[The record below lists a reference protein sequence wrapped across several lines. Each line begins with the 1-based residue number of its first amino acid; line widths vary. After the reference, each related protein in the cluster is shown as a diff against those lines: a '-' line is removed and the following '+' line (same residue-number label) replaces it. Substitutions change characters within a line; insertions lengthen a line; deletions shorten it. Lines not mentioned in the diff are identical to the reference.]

1 MKIERLYNI
10 GFSLILLKP
19 KRKQPLHDNW
29 SKGPK
34 VALYD
39 ILEGIDDGCNLGFRP
54 GVTSKTPEGKYI
66 LGIDLDIRCPE
77 DKEEAVA
84 KLEELFGR
92 KFLKQC
98 ARVISGSGGDSRHF
112 YFEMARPMRA
122 KTVAH
127 SKEKFFDEKANKM
140 RWRWEIEVFGE
151 GKQMVLPPSIHP
163 DTGNEYV
170 WSNEPDTLPTLDEE
184 ILEGIIDDLSQ
195 AASNFDDE
203 DLAPLGISYD
213 EAEDIISKLDTE
225 TWFVER
231 EGWRSVGMA
240 LHHEFGGHKDAY
252 RLWTKYSKAA
262 WEDFAKD
269 RGKFDASEQRY
280 QWGTFGRNT
289 QVRPIRMATL
299 MKEAKEAEIR
309 EVLQPSED
317 DAAELR
323 DAIRDEKARKE
334 MVAARKPAPSKK
346 KTKLRISQPD
356 HLLTVPGVLGE
367 IVDAYN
373 ASAPRPQPQ
382 FAPHVAL
389 AFGSVILGRNF
400 VTDMGNFSSLYF
412 LMLGKTASGKEH
424 GLKLIEGIMDQ
435 CELELVGP
443 PRYTSDAGL
452 MSALEFRP
460 KHISLADEFS
470 RYLKSARSSG
480 DANMSNAQSALMEIW
495 GRLGGTHRN
504 KGYSARGMSKAQM
517 EEMAS
522 SHVKRPALTMLG
534 VAVPDDFYNAISG
547 DDVSSGFLNRFL
559 ICETEL
565 PRLPMQSHPAPIKVS
580 PKIRKWARENA
591 FPLTGDDEDIM
602 DAINR
607 NDPTQPGDPIEIPF
621 TPKAKRLLS
630 EIDAEAIEK
639 MDALD
644 KRGFDGLYGRA
655 REIIMRLSLIVAV
668 SCEKEEISVEHV
680 EWSREYF
687 MYHAEKLENRTVD
700 MGDSPVQVVVKE
712 AYKKIQ
718 EAAEDGS
725 KGITTGEL
733 VRDIWAFRNMSSRD
747 REEVIRMLG
756 SDFGVVFRALK
767 RDGSRKR
774 TKMLTILDEE

>member
-1 MKIERLYNI
+1 MKIERLHKI
-10 GFSLILLKP
+10 GFSLILLQP
-19 KRKQPLHDNW
+19 KRKQPLDDGW

-34 VALYD
+34 VALFD
-39 ILEGIDDGCNLGFRP
+39 ILEGIDAGCNLGFRP
-54 GVTSKTPEGKYI
+54 GITSKTQDGKYI
-66 LGIDLDIRCPE
+66 LGIDLDIRVAE
-77 DKEEAVA
+77 DKEEAIA

-98 ARVISGSGGDSRHF
+98 ARVISGSGGESRHF
-112 YFEMARPMRA
+112 YFLMNRPMRA

-127 SKEKFFDEKANKM
+127 SKEKFFDEAKQKM

-163 DTGNEYV
+163 DTGKEYV
-170 WSNEPDTLPTLDEE
+170 WAKEPENLPVMEEE
-184 ILEGIIDDLSQ
+184 ILEGIIDELSQ
-195 AASNFDDE
+195 AASNFDDA

-213 EAEDIISKLDTE
+213 DAEDILSKLDRQK
-225 TWFVER
+225 WFVER

-252 RLWTKYSKAA
+252 RLWVKYSK
-262 WEDFAKD
+262 EEKN
-269 RGKFDASEQRY
+269 FDAREQRY

-299 MKEAKEAEIR
+299 MKEAAEAEIR
-309 EVLQPSED
+309 DVLQPTDS
-317 DAAELR
+317 DAEELR
-323 DAIRDEKARKE
+323 EAIRNEKARKE
-334 MVAARKPAPSKK
+334 MLAARRPNPLQKK
-346 KTKLRISQPD
+346 KSKLKINQPD
-356 HLLTVPGVLGE
+356 HLMTVPGILGE
-367 IVDAYN
+367 IVEVYN
-373 ASAPRPQPQ
+373 RSAPRPQPQ

-389 AFGSVILGRNF
+389 AYGSVILGRNF
-400 VTDMGNFSSLYF
+400 VTDMGNYSSLYF

-424 GLKLIEGIMDQ
+424 GLKVIESIMEQ

-470 RYLKSARSSG
+470 RYLKSARTSG

-547 DDVSSGFLNRFL
+547 DDVASGFLNRFL

-565 PRLPMQSHPAPIKVS
+565 PRLPMQSNPSPIKVNQR
-580 PKIRKWARENA
+580 IRKWSRDNA
-591 FPLTGDDEDIM
+591 FPVVGDDEDIM

-607 NDPTQPGDPIEIPF
+607 NDPAQPGDPVEIPF
-621 TPKAKRLLS
+621 TPRAKRLLT
-630 EIDAEAIEK
+630 ELDTMAIEK
-639 MDALD
+639 MDSLD
-644 KRGFDGLYGRA
+644 SRGLDGLYGRA

-680 EWSREYF
+680 EWSRDYF
-687 MYHAEKLENRTVD
+687 MYHAEKLENRTTDIGV
-700 MGDSPVQVVVKE
+700 SPVQAVVKE

-725 KGITTGEL
+725 KGITAREL
-733 VRDIWAFRNMSSRD
+733 TVQLWSFRNMSSRD
-747 REEVIRMLG
+747 REEVIRLLA
-756 SDFGVVFRALK
+756 SDYGVVFRAMK
-767 RDGSRKR
+767 RNSSRKR
-774 TKMLTILDEE
+774 TKMLTILEEE